1 MNTENYFEL
10 AELAEASYANLWD
23 SDTSQTITNNAD
35 VILALTAKG
44 FSESQA
50 TKFTTNWEVVAGGHQ
65 PNTESGYSSTLF
77 KNTDG
82 SYVLAFRGTEGL
94 LSDDFLT
101 PVIPEHPL
109 AGHLFTVFSENQRIN

>member
-65 PNTESGYSSTLF
+65 PNTGSGYSGTLF
-77 KNTDG
+77 RRLTDDAVSG
-82 SYVLAFRGTEGL
+82 F
-94 LSDDFLT
+94 
-101 PVIPEHPL
+101 
-109 AGHLFTVFSENQRIN
+109 